1 MERLTR
7 TVLVQREE
15 QLAGLRRM
23 YRTSREQGRGQVAL
37 LSGPVGSGKTEVLEV
52 FGEWAA
58 AMGARVLRAA
68 GSRAE
73 RDIPLGVIWQLLHSA
88 PLEAASLAQA
98 DELIETAFDRLNRA
112 AGAVEELPP
121 GDDLWARV
129 LHAVFTSLT
138 GLDDAAP
145 LTVAVDDL
153 HHADAASLHC
163 LLYVIRRFR
172 RAPVTIVL
180 AETTTLRPAHPLL
193 RAELFSQ
200 PSFRRYTLPLLT
212 AEAVARLV
220 LRDAEGRGGTS
231 ARETAAGLLGVTGGN
246 PLLLRALLDEQAGG
260 PGGDGA
266 YGPVPGD
273 AFDQA
278 VLRCL
283 YRHEPVVRQVARA
296 LAVLDRRASA
306 ELIGRLLGVPPD
318 FTAPAMRLLRGAGL
332 TEAGRL
338 RHPRIL
344 DLIISD
350 MPTEERRRLH
360 RLAGE
365 TLHERGAE
373 AGEIARHHRAA
384 AWAAP
389 AGADGAEEQVSH
401 GRSGPAA
408 EPTRHTGEQP
418 GGGESDGDG
427 DVLSEAERRVAELAA
442 RGDTNRQI
450 ARTLFV
456 TVSTVE
462 QHLTRVY
469 RKLDVRRRTDLPEH
483 LNACRGRTQ
492 EPARDPAPGPLATPP
507 GISGPPPGAPPP
519 RG

>member
-1 MERLTR
+1 M
-7 TVLVQREE
+7 LVQREE
-15 QLAGLRRM
+15 QLAGLRRS
-23 YRTSREQGRGQVAL
+23 YRTCREQGGGHVAL
-37 LSGPVGSGKTEVLEV
+37 LSGPVGSGKTEMLEV
-52 FGEWAA
+52 FGEWTA
-58 AMGARVLRAA
+58 AMGGRVLRAA

-73 RDIPLGVIWQLLHSA
+73 RDLPLGVIWQLLHSA
-88 PLEAASLAQA
+88 PLDTETL
-98 DELIETAFDRLNRA
+98 DRTDRLIETAFDRLTR

-138 GLDDAAP
+138 GLGDTAP
-145 LTVAVDDL
+145 VTVAVDDL

-172 RAPVTIVL
+172 RAPVMIVL

-212 AEAVARLV
+212 ADAVARLV
-220 LRDAEGRGGTS
+220 LRDADGRDGTT
-231 ARETAAGLLGVTGGN
+231 ARDTVAGLLGVTGGN
-246 PLLLRALLDEQAGG
+246 PLLVRALLDEKAGG
-260 PGGDGA
+260 RGGDST

-278 VLRCL
+278 LLRCL

-296 LAVLDRRASA
+296 LAVLDRRATA

-318 FTAPAMRLLRGAGL
+318 FTAPALRLLRGAGL
-332 TEAGRL
+332 MEAGRL

-344 DLIISD
+344 DLVISD

-360 RLAGE
+360 RLAVE

-384 AWAAP
+384 AWTDTPRAASAAP
-389 AGADGAEEQVSH
+389 PGAADEPVTH
-401 GRSGPAA
+401 GRSGPAP
-408 EPTRHTGEQP
+408 EPTRHTGDQRAAA
-418 GGGESDGDG
+418 DGDE

-442 RGDTNRQI
+442 RGHTNRQI
-450 ARTLFV
+450 SRKLFI

-469 RKLDVRRRTDLPEH
+469 RKLDVKRRTDLPRH
-483 LNACRGRTQ
+483 LNACRARTA
-492 EPARDPAPGPLATPP
+492 EPPGERAPGPLAAPP
-507 GISGPPPGAPPP
+507 GISGPPPGTPPS